1 MYNIDT
7 YIGGILVKDI
17 NRRIGSFFLALS
29 IVISSTGCRDKNN
42 LKDIDMLSYVDGPEV
57 KRVSLTNLVQA
68 EMNNINQTG
77 LEDIYGLN
85 SRIESIFLDN
95 NVLCTYD
102 YSGDIDSLLMG
113 IIRNSME
120 YASRQEEYL
129 SLFDEKVYESEYTN
143 YYGILFDK
151 EKLEEIRENILV
163 FLESYISYV
172 YGNGTKEDIHNLVD
186 LRIVIYNDEVAKKST
201 AFGEY
206 DNKEKIVRI
215 NFYRILNS
223 AWETGDILARIDEVL
238 KHELNHALEHS
249 CPDKLDSINI
259 DEVAFLNG
267 DNYSFITEASAESSL
282 YNLGISSGYENKA
295 SVFYYTYDNL
305 RNLEVKLL
313 LCSMFQNSKSLE
325 EYYQRINDE
334 DINGLLEVLGAE
346 TLEEKQ
352 ELFRVVYSMDALVGR
367 NNYPIELLGKKK
379 EYSKKDIFKL
389 VDKISF
395 KHYISILK
403 YSVESLMKYNI
414 NEELLSLD
422 DNLLA
427 YYIVISNILDECY
440 LLDESGDYKIYY
452 YYEGFIEEY
461 NLIEEN
467 YFRMLG
473 SIYGKDVS
481 EIRNRYK
488 TFKKVNINRQLSY
501 LSQGC
506 DEDKEICMVNG
517 YDLNERLEKLL
528 ERFPKL
534 RVIANIRYYD
544 GVSSYDYVKMF
555 DNVRNPDNEDMTL
568 RLRK

>member
-42 LKDIDMLSYVDGPEV
+42 LKDIDMLSYVDGPEI

-68 EMNNINQTG
+68 EMDNINQTG
-77 LEDIYGLN
+77 LEDIYVLN
-85 SRIESIFLDN
+85 SKIESIFLDN

-113 IIRNSME
+113 IIRNSKE
-120 YASRQEEYL
+120 YAKEYPEYL
-129 SLFDEKVYESEYTN
+129 SLFDEKVYASEYTN

-186 LRIVIYNDEVAKKST
+186 LRIVIYTDDAAKKST

-206 DNKEKIVRI
+206 DNKEKLVRI
-215 NFYRILNS
+215 NFYKILNS

-249 CPDKLDSINI
+249 CSDKLDSTNI

-440 LLDESGDYKIYY
+440 LLDDSGDYKIYY
-452 YYEGFIEEY
+452 YYQGFIEEY

-528 ERFPKL
+528 EIFPKL

>member
-29 IVISSTGCRDKNN
+29 IVISSTGCQGKNN
-42 LKDIDMLSYVDGPEV
+42 LKDIDMLSYGDGPEV
-57 KRVSLTNLVQA
+57 KRASLTNLVQA
-68 EMNNINQTG
+68 EMDNINQTG

-85 SRIESIFLDN
+85 SRIESVLLN
-95 NVLCTYD
+95 GNGLCTYD
-102 YSGDIDSLLMG
+102 YQGDIDSLLRG
-113 IIRNSME
+113 IIQNSRE
-120 YASRQEEYL
+120 YAKEYPEYL
-129 SLFDEKVYESEYTN
+129 ALFDEKVYASEYTN
-143 YYGILFDK
+143 YYGVLFDK
-151 EKLEEIRENILV
+151 EKLGEIRENILV

-186 LRIVIYNDEVAKKST
+186 LKIVIYTDEVANNST

-206 DNKEKIVRI
+206 DNKEKLVRI
-215 NFYRILNS
+215 NFYKILNM
-223 AWETGDILARIDEVL
+223 AWETGDIFARIDEVL

-249 CPDKLDSINI
+249 CPDKLESTNQ

-379 EYSKKDIFKL
+379 EYSRKDIFKL

-422 DNLLA
+422 DNLLV
-427 YYIVISNILDECY
+427 YYIVVSNILDECY
-440 LLDESGDYKIYY
+440 LLDESEDYKIYY
-452 YYEGFIEEY
+452 YYQGFIEEY

-473 SIYGKDVS
+473 SIYRKDVS

-534 RVIANIRYYD
+534 KVIANIRYYD

>member
-68 EMNNINQTG
+68 EMDNINQTG

-85 SRIESIFLDN
+85 SRIDSIFLDN
-95 NVLCTYD
+95 NVLCTYN
-102 YSGDIDSLLMG
+102 YSGDIDSLLIG
-113 IIRNSME
+113 IIRNSKE

-129 SLFDEKVYESEYTN
+129 SLFDEKVYASEYTN

-186 LRIVIYNDEVAKKST
+186 LRIVIYTDDAAKKST

-206 DNKEKIVRI
+206 DNKEKLVRI

-249 CPDKLDSINI
+249 CPDKLDSTNQ

-440 LLDESGDYKIYY
+440 LLDDSGDYKIYY

-528 ERFPKL
+528 ETFPKL

>member
-1 MYNIDT
+1 MYNIDS

-68 EMNNINQTG
+68 EMDNINQTG

-113 IIRNSME
+113 IIRNSKE
-120 YASRQEEYL
+120 YAKEYPEYL

-186 LRIVIYNDEVAKKST
+186 LRIVIYTDDAAKKSA

-206 DNKEKIVRI
+206 DNKEKLVRI
-215 NFYRILNS
+215 NFYKILNS

-238 KHELNHALEHS
+238 KHELNHVLEHS
-249 CPDKLDSINI
+249 CPDKLDSTNI

-334 DINGLLEVLGAE
+334 DINGLLEVLGAK

-528 ERFPKL
+528 ETFPKL